1 MVQSAWRGSLQER
14 GVPKEVVKPKKWT
27 KPEIRRIG
35 QIKDVAGPG
44 PIGPQGASSK
54 S

>member
-1 MVQSAWRGSLQER
+1 MAWAFEWEC
-14 GVPKEVVKPKKWT
+14 GVSKKTVKPNKWT

-44 PIGPQGASSK
+44 PIGPQGASAK